1 MQRVSSANEKEFSFA
16 GAKMCMCLCVSEC
29 IQFRQLGYEGEEIV

>member
-1 MQRVSSANEKEFSFA
+1 MQRMSSANDKEFSFA
-16 GAKMCMCLCVSEC
+16 GAKMYMGLCVSKC